1 MKIIVDWKMCEGN
14 GACVIEAP
22 EIFDL
27 DDEGELVVLKETPSE
42 DQRAELEAAVR
53 MCPKHA
59 LRIEG

>member
-1 MKIIVDWKMCEGN
+1 N